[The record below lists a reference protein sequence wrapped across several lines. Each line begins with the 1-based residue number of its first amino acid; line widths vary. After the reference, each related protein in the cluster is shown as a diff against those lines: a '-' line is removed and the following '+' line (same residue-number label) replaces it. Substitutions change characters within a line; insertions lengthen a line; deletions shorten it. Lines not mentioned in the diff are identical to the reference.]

1 MAEKEIKEK
10 ASETNNSEILVYQ
23 NPDGNIKI
31 DVRLQEETVWL
42 TQAQLCQLFNKSK
55 ATVSE
60 HIKNIFDEGEL
71 NEKVVVR
78 KFRTTKQHGAIAG
91 KTQKVEING
100 YNLNVIISV
109 GYWVKSPQGTQF
121 RMWATQR
128 LREYIVKGFAFLRKQ
143 AGLSIASLSLANAPN
158 FHFKQHP
165 KITFTKS

>member
-1 MAEKEIKEK
+1 
-10 ASETNNSEILVYQ
+10 
-23 NPDGNIKI
+23 
-31 DVRLQEETVWL
+31 
-42 TQAQLCQLFNKSK
+42 
-55 ATVSE
+55 
-60 HIKNIFDEGEL
+60 
-71 NEKVVVR
+71 
-78 KFRTTKQHGAIAG
+78 
-91 KTQKVEING
+91 
-100 YNLNVIISV
+100 VIISV